1 VSATVARGQRADRR
15 PGADRH
21 SLTGVGRRLLARLG
35 DIVDGGQLG
44 PSRDADWRA
53 SFSPRVR

>member
-1 VSATVARGQRADRR
+1 VARGQRADRR

-21 SLTGVGRRLLARLG
+21 SLTGFGRRLLARLG